1 MAQKRVTA
9 ASLRPKQSA
18 AEPPATPRGGLV
30 SEQERLRGVFTAAQ
44 SGKPAP
50 LVNSTEAL
58 RGRMETT
65 RRGNGGGRSEPN
77 YDVPQWMKDR
87 DVAFNKANRRE
98 LTEDEWNRLS
108 APQKQQV
115 QLNNDLVRAYDA
127 DVTAGNRDATK
138 AVFSQLGLAPDVEE
152 RLTKDMGVD
161 VRGQVRFDDLFGA
174 PVGSGV
180 RAPGA
185 SAPEQSI
192 FDRVV
197 RGPETAPGARGDRA
211 AMIASI
217 AQGLS
222 RYFGPQNEQ
231 RTGALLGQ
239 AQEASKGYSFQSD
252 QAKLDYEYSFDYLLN
267 KNALAEMPWAEA
279 KLALEQSG
287 YNPEDFRNYARDRIQ
302 LYPTGADRTSLQ
314 DLESWFGSE

>member
-87 DVAFNKANRRE
+87 AVAFNKANRRE
-98 LTEDEWNRLS
+98 LTPEEFGRLS

-115 QLNNDLVRAYDA
+115 QLNNDLVRAYDVDA
-127 DVTAGNRDATK
+127 TSGNRDSTK
-138 AVFSQLGLAPDVEE
+138 AVFSQLGLRPELEE
-152 RLTKDMGVD
+152 QLNKNLGVGTA
-161 VRGQVRFDDLFGA
+161 GQVRFNDLFGA

-185 SAPEQSI
+185 EAKEPSVL
-192 FDRVV
+192 DRVAKM
-197 RGPETAPGARGDRA
+197 PEIAPGARGDRA
-211 AMIASI
+211 QMIAAI
-217 AQGLS
+217 AQGLE
-222 RYFGPQNEQ
+222 RYLGPQNTQ
-231 RTGALLGQ
+231 RTGAQLNE
-239 AQEASKGYSFQSD
+239 AQEASKGYSFQSE
-252 QAKLDYEYSFDYLLN
+252 QAKADYESSFDFLLS
-267 KNALAEMPWAEA
+267 KGSLQQMPWTEAALALQQA
-279 KLALEQSG
+279 G
-287 YNPEDFRNYARDRIQ
+287 YDPEDFRNYARDRIQ